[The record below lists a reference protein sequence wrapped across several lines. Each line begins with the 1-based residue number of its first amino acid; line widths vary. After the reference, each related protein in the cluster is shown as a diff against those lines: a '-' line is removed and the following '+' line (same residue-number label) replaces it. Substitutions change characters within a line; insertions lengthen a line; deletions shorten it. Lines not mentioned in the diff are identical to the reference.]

1 MSRLPETAHPSI
13 DVHWRAEVISRDDLA
28 LLIIRFLEQ
37 KIFVDPSATTTYD
50 EVAIVLVSPL
60 RKCAGDIKEA
70 AGLIDAACY
79 AAGLPLIGTFRVRG
93 SGGSI
98 DVSGLPAPAWRERY
112 RELQRRD
119 DFHQWDCAD
128 FAAVRDELRRLAGRS
143 PQLAWE
149 HTLCAHRD
157 GALTRALRAGRPSV
171 TEHSLLSM
179 DVGPVRR
186 PPTWQSWSF

>member
-1 MSRLPETAHPSI
+1 LTPLEGQ
-13 DVHWRAEVISRDDLA
+13 VISRDDVA

-37 KIFVDPSATTTYD
+37 KILVDPSATTTHD
-50 EVAIVLVSPL
+50 ELAIVLISPV

-70 AGLIDAACY
+70 ADLIDAACY
-79 AAGLPLIGTFRVRG
+79 AAGLPLLGTFRVRG

-98 DVSGLPAPAWRERY
+98 DVSGLPAPAWRERC

-119 DFHQWDCAD
+119 ELHRWDSAD

-149 HTLCAHRD
+149 HALRVHR
-157 GALTRALRAGRPSV
+157 GAALTRALHAGRPSV
-171 TEHSLLSM
+171 TEHAVLST
-179 DVGPVRR
+179 GIAPVRR
-186 PPTWQSWSF
+186 PPTWQSWRF